1 MKKIQILISS
11 ACCFLF
17 INMYAQVHIQPSLPT
32 VGLVQKSQL
41 WNLLLINGTTQPL
54 SGRLELI
61 LRDRQTGTEMLS
73 ATTTIFTLSKGS
85 VQVSTNLLNPIQY
98 NYTGIDPN
106 SSVNNLLPVGTYT
119 ACYSFVKQYADKQ
132 EQMGEEC
139 VSFDVEP
146 LSPPMLMSPADSSNM
161 DIQPGQF
168 TWLPPMPVEMSK
180 HLSYDILITEIKP
193 GQKANEALQENLPF
207 YNSSD
212 LKNNFLSYPAT
223 LPSFEKDKWYA
234 WQVIAKDEMNYA
246 AKTETWTFSI
256 RSQTPP
262 KIEAANIS
270 YILLKPNDDHGGINF
285 ITERNLNIKYYS
297 FDKEH
302 EALIRFLN
310 STGQVLQ
317 EVKQNI
323 SYGDNFLAL
332 KLTNNFFQ
340 GQLYTIEITDEQNI
354 KHTALFTIK

>member
-1 MKKIQILISS
+1 MKKIQSLISS

-17 INMYAQVHIQPSLPT
+17 INIHAQVHIQPSLPT
-32 VGLVQKSQL
+32 VGLVQKNQL

-85 VQVSTNLLNPIQY
+85 MQVSTNLLNPIQY
-98 NYTGIDPN
+98 NYTGIDLN
-106 SSVNNLLPVGTYT
+106 SSINNLLSVGTYT
-119 ACYSFVKQYADKQ
+119 ACYSFVKQYTDKQ
-132 EQMGEEC
+132 ESMAEEC

-146 LSPPMLMSPADSSNM
+146 LSPPMLMSPADSSKL
-161 DIQPGQF
+161 DIQPAQF
-168 TWLPPMPVEMSK
+168 TWLPPTPVEMSK

-193 GQKANEALQENLPF
+193 GQKANEALQENIPF
-207 YNSSD
+207 YSSSD

-234 WQVIAKDEMNYA
+234 WQVIARDEVNYA
-246 AKTETWTFSI
+246 AKTETWTLSI
-256 RSQTPP
+256 RSPLPP
-262 KIEAANIS
+262 KIETANVS
-270 YILLKPNDDHGGINF
+270 YILLKPNDDHGGINL
-285 ITERNLNIKYYS
+285 ITDRNLNIKYYS

-302 EALIRFLN
+302 ESLIRLLN

-317 EVKQNI
+317 EVKQKI

-340 GQLYTIEITDEQNI
+340 GQVYTIEITDEQNI